1 MQHTPSTSLA
11 SSHQVLVLIAALVLA
26 FPAAAQT
33 TLPTGAPNDQS
44 TDAPTDTTAKDTK
57 ASQEANDAS
66 RLNRVEVIG
75 NNSDVEQRRTS
86 TASRIVIG
94 KEDIERFG
102 DSSVSEVLKRLPGVT
117 TGGRPGRGG
126 DVRMRGM
133 GGGYTQILLNGER
146 MPPGFSLDNLPPDQ
160 LERIEVMRAPTAEFG
175 ARAVAGTINIVLKEA
190 LKKTANEIRM
200 GTSVEGDQASTN
212 ASWTRNNKSTEN
224 IPYTFTLSLN
234 RSNARDDSASR
245 TQWTDLSSDA
255 LVLDQLA
262 TSTTFNKRTGV
273 NLNARV
279 QIPLSPGESLSI
291 MPIVVMGSGSSS
303 TAGRLDQAPGGAVI
317 QPYASTASEGS
328 GTFKMVRAN
337 LQWQK
342 QVGDATRLDVRL
354 NGGSSLNT
362 THSLRYEYDNSNA
375 PLRVTNDSADTR
387 ENNWSL
393 NGKVSRQLKNEHSL
407 VGGLELDTSVRRQGR
422 TTLQNGLPILT
433 EFGDDVNASS
443 QRIATY
449 IQDEWNPSKQISAYA
464 GLRWESIATQS
475 DSANYAAS
483 NTSSVLTPLL
493 HATWKPD
500 EKSKDQWR
508 TSLTRSYKAASLQE
522 LIARPSI
529 SQRYP
534 TGANEISSPD
544 RAGNPSLNPELASG
558 FELAY
563 EHYLDK
569 GGLISANFFYRRISD
584 LIRNVVALET
594 VSWSDQQRWVSRPKN
609 VGNATAQGIELEA
622 KLRLDEWFTNALPV
636 ALRTNLSLFDSK
648 VDQVPGP
655 NNRLE
660 GQPKG
665 TANIGADYK
674 LRNLPISFGGTVNIT
689 PGYDLQISD
698 NQSSSMGTKVVG
710 DAFVLWSVN
719 RETQVRF
726 SVNNFAPRDYLSTN
740 TALND
745 TQRQTTESNNPS
757 RLSWGVRLELK
768 L

>member
-1 MQHTPSTSLA
+1 MKNTPTLLPAPSYPVLA
-11 SSHQVLVLIAALVLA
+11 LISALVMA

-33 TLPTGAPNDQS
+33 SSPANAPKDQAAEGPS
-44 TDAPTDTTAKDTK
+44 QDAKASKDAKDAGT
-57 ASQEANDAS
+57 
-66 RLNRVEVIG
+66 LNRVEVIG
-75 NNSDVEQRRTS
+75 NNSEAEQRRTS
-86 TASRIVIG
+86 TAARIVIG
-94 KEDIERFG
+94 KEDIERYG

-190 LKKTANEIRM
+190 LKKTANEVRA
-200 GTSVEGDQASTN
+200 GTSTEGDQTSAN
-212 ASWTRNNKSTEN
+212 ASWTRNNKIAEN
-224 IPYTFTLSLN
+224 IPYTFTVSLN
-234 RSNARDDSASR
+234 RSNARDDSESR
-245 TQWTDLSSDA
+245 TLWTDLATDA

-262 TSTTFNKRTGV
+262 TSTTYNHRTGV
-273 NLNARV
+273 NVNARV
-279 QIPLSPGESLSI
+279 QIPLSPGESLTV
-291 MPIVVMGSGSSS
+291 MPFVISGSGTS
-303 TAGRLDQAPGGAVI
+303 TTTGRLTQAPGGAVV
-317 QPYASTASEGS
+317 QPYATTASEGS
-328 GTFKMVRAN
+328 GTFKLARAN

-342 QVGDATRLDVRL
+342 RVDDATRLDVRL
-354 NGGSSLNT
+354 NGGGSLNT
-362 THSLRYEYDNSNA
+362 THSLRYEFDANNA
-375 PLRVTNDSADTR
+375 PLRVTDDSTDTR

-393 NGKVSRQLKNEHSL
+393 NGKASRQLENEHSL
-407 VGGLELDTSVRRQGR
+407 VAGLEYDSSVRRQGR
-422 TTLQNGLPILT
+422 TTLQDGLPILT

-449 IQDEWNPSKQISAYA
+449 VQDEWNPSKQVSAYA
-464 GLRWESIATQS
+464 GLRWESISTKS
-475 DSANYAAS
+475 DSDNYAVS

-500 EKSKDQWR
+500 EKSRDQWR
-508 TSLTRSYKAASLQE
+508 SSLTRSYKAASLQE

-544 RAGNPSLNPELASG
+544 RAGNPNLNPELASG

-584 LIRNVVALET
+584 LIRSVVALET
-594 VSWSDQQRWVSRPKN
+594 VSWSNQQRWVSRPQN

-622 KLRLDEWFTNALPV
+622 KVRLDELFDNALPV

-674 LRNLPISFGGTVNIT
+674 LRNLPISFGGTINIT

-698 NQSSSMGTKVVG
+698 SQSSSMGTKVVA

-726 SVNNFAPRDYLSTN
+726 NVNNFAPRDYLSTS

-745 TQRQTTESNNPS
+745 TQRQFTESNNPS
-757 RLSWGVRLELK
+757 RLNWGVRLELK